1 MGDAHGRV
9 RGVDALA
16 PRSRGAE
23 DVDTQVGGVDLELT
37 GVVGLRHDQDAGRGG
52 VDAPLGLGDRD
63 ALDTVDAAL
72 VLQVR
77 PHPVLRLHGPAGLD
91 GQAHVLV
98 TAQVGVG
105 GVQDLHG
112 PALPLGVAGV
122 HAGQV
127 GGEQRRLLTTLTGLD
142 LDDDVAGVVRIP
154 GHKDLAQVLPGS
166 GLGGLQGRH
175 LGGEVRILRGQLA
188 GVGQVGAGRLPGPVG
203 GHDPAQLGVAAPQ
216 PTHGTWIGGRGPGH
230 LGLDVRVLGQERLCG
245 GEVLTHG
252 LGFLHWLGVVL
263 TGTSG
268 TRAICKR
275 RRRRLWEPAAGV
287 VRRGYL
293 LRLPYRASKRATRPP
308 VSRIFCL
315 PV

>member
-1 MGDAHGRV
+1 M
-9 RGVDALA
+9 
-16 PRSRGAE
+16 
-23 DVDTQVGGVDLELT
+23 
-37 GVVGLRHDQDAGRGG
+37 
-52 VDAPLGLGDRD
+52 
-63 ALDTVDAAL
+63 DAAL

-77 PHPVLRLHGPAGLD
+77 PHPVLGLHGPAGLD

-98 TAQVGVG
+98 AAQVGVG

-112 PALPLGVAGV
+112 PALPFGVAGV

-127 GGEQRRLLTTLTGLD
+127 GGEQRRLLTALTGLD
-142 LDDDVAGVVRIP
+142 LDDDVAGVVGIP
-154 GHKDLAQVLPGS
+154 GHEDLAQVLPGS
-166 GLGGLQGRH
+166 GLGGLQVRH
-175 LGGEVRILRGQLA
+175 LGGEVLVLRGQLA
-188 GVGQVGAGRLPGPVG
+188 GVSQVGTGRLPGPVG
-203 GHDPAQLGVAAPQ
+203 GHDPTQLGIAAPQ
-216 PTHGTWIGGRGPGH
+216 PTHGTGVGGRGPGH